1 MMRLKM
7 GLALLGLLMG
17 MLPMLVFGQSTGV
30 VAEAIGSANLRSR
43 PDTTADKVGEIL
55 NGTQYPVVGRS
66 EFFPW
71 VLLGDVTTSQP
82 IGWVFNELVVIT
94 GDINSVPLSTLD
106 VTNPPP
112 PVPTATNMVEV
123 NGSSIPTATGPAI
136 TPLSVTFTPPASPT
150 PNYTVSGTVIN
161 EINIR
166 YGPGTDYPV
175 LGRAFAG
182 EIFPISGYHT
192 QFPWLQIIYAGSPN
206 NLGWVHQDLL
216 TVTGNIYSLPAVT
229 SLQFNLPTLTPT
241 PAVRAAS
248 RIAGQPNV
256 PLSPA
261 FAKLGDDLWNYL
273 LSQGFNPATSQF
285 GALYLQDLQ
294 TGEAVT
300 FGNDFAF
307 SGTSINKIGVL
318 AEYFNTM
325 DGIPNLSEAVDIA
338 NTMICSENVATN
350 RVMGAS
356 AGGDNLQGAVNTTNF
371 MRQLGLTRTFLTA
384 PYDTT
389 IGIATSTPVPRAIE
403 FPITDADQVKG
414 NPNPSNQMAVDE
426 MGWML
431 SSIYECAYRES
442 GPLMTNFTGFTPQE
456 CRKMIHVM
464 ESNTV
469 DGMLKA
475 GVPEGIRVAHKHG
488 WVNDTHGNAG
498 IFFTPGGDYVM
509 VVMLFKPE
517 FLEFT
522 TVSLPTLANLSL
534 MVYNHYNPT
543 QPLAQPREGYIPE
556 VNQCNYDATNPL
568 VSDIASPLFLIDND
582 LSLFHQ
588 STPAPIIPSATPTL
602 TPTATP
608 TQTPAG

>member
-1 MMRLKM
+1 MRFKM
-7 GLALLGLLMG
+7 ALALLGLLLG

-30 VAEAIGSANLRSR
+30 FAEAIGSANLRSR
-43 PDTTADKVGEIL
+43 PDVSADKVGEIL
-55 NGTQYPVVGRS
+55 NGTQYPVIGRS

-71 VLLGDVTTSQP
+71 VLLGDVNTLQP
-82 IGWVFNELVVIT
+82 IGWVFNELVTIT
-94 GDINSVPLSTLD
+94 GDVSAVPLSTLD
-106 VTNPPP
+106 VINPPIIAT
-112 PVPTATNMVEV
+112 PTTAI
-123 NGSSIPTATGPAI
+123 GSPIAIVVTSTGPAI
-136 TPLSVTFTPPASPT
+136 TPLAVTFTPIASPT
-150 PNYTVSGTVIN
+150 PNFTVFGTVTD

-182 EIFPISGYHT
+182 EIFGISGYHT

-206 NLGWVHQDLL
+206 NFGWVHQDLL
-216 TVTGNIYSLPAVT
+216 TITGNIYSLPAIT
-229 SLQFNLPTLTPT
+229 TTQFNLPTLTPT
-241 PAVRAAS
+241 PAVRTAS
-248 RIAGQPNV
+248 RIVGQPNV

-261 FAKLGDDLWNYL
+261 FAKLGDDLWNFL
-273 LSQGFNPATSQF
+273 LSRGFDPSTSQF

-307 SGTSINKIGVL
+307 SGTSINKIAVL
-318 AEYFNTM
+318 AEYFNAM
-325 DGIPNLSEAVDIA
+325 DGIPNISEAIDIA

-356 AGGDNLQGAVNTTNF
+356 AGMDYLQGAVNTTNF

-389 IGIATSTPVPRAIE
+389 VGIATSTPIPRPIE
-403 FPITDADQVKG
+403 FPSTDADQQKG
-414 NPNPSNQMAVDE
+414 NPNPTNQMAVDE
-426 MGWML
+426 MGWLL
-431 SSIYECAYRES
+431 SSVYECAYRES

-469 DGMLKA
+469 DGLLKA
-475 GVPEGIRVAHKHG
+475 GVPADIRVAHKHG

-498 IFFTPGGDYVM
+498 IFFTPGGDYVL
-509 VVMLFKPE
+509 VVMLYKPE

-522 TVSLPTLANLSL
+522 TVSLPTLAELSR
-534 MVYNHYNPT
+534 MVYNHYNPN
-543 QPLAQPREGYIPE
+543 QPMPSVREGYIPPAGE
-556 VNQCNYDATNPL
+556 CNYDATFPL
-568 VSDIASPLFLIDND
+568 VSEISSPLFLLEND

-588 STPAPIIPSATPTL
+588 STPAPIIPSATPTPSS
-602 TPTATP
+602 TPSP
-608 TQTPAG
+608 TLTPAG